1 MNNDNLANVLSAI
14 GNSEKVSKPMIKSA
28 SNSTV
33 VQRVLAVLKAEGYVE
48 DFSVA
53 ENGRG
58 GELTVQLGAKI
69 NKVGAIKPRF
79 AVKHNNFTKFE
90 KRYLPAQGFGIL
102 VVSTPKGIMTH
113 EQAKE
118 QHLGGKLLAYC
129 Y

>member
-14 GNSEKVSKPMIKSA
+14 GNHERVSKPVLTSG

-33 VQRVLAVLKAEGYVE
+33 VQRVLDVLKTAGYLESYEVVA
-48 DFSVA
+48 DGGSGTLTINLNQSV
-53 ENGRG
+53 
-58 GELTVQLGAKI
+58 

-79 AVKHNNFTKFE
+79 AVKANGFTKFE

-118 QHLGGKLLAYC
+118 KNLGGKLLAYC